1 MVIDFYYKGNCL
13 MGIRSDLETNFDY
26 EIVDEFLD
34 HYSMMV
40 ESMEVMIIDLTKP
53 NMYKRSINEL
63 FRVFHNI
70 KSASG
75 YLQILPMNKLAS
87 FVEDALEDL
96 RNNSTSINQETVDWL
111 LQISDMFA
119 IWQDDLKQDS
129 ELSKIKFSL
138 LKTPDLDK

>member
-1 MVIDFYYKGNCL
+1 
-13 MGIRSDLETNFDY
+13 MGVRSDLDANFDF

-40 ESMEVMIIDLTKP
+40 ESMEVMIIDLSKP
-53 NMYKRSINEL
+53 NMYDRSINEL

-75 YLQILPMNKLAS
+75 YLQILSMNKLAS
-87 FVEDALEDL
+87 FVEDELEEL
-96 RNNSTSINQETVDWL
+96 RNNKQPINQETIDWL
-111 LQISDMFA
+111 LEISDMFA
-119 IWQDDLKQDS
+119 TWHDDLKQDN

-138 LKTPDLDK
+138 LKTPDLEK